1 MNTGQLFNSPTVDN
15 AMLARL
21 PKLLL
26 RRPTLERRLS
36 SWASMTLIRG
46 PQGYGKTTLVVSW
59 LERLSIAKVIRVWVN
74 AGPDLN
80 ERERF
85 WRHVLHCFQADRE
98 QPVPEAAE
106 ALRALESRLRSL
118 HEYRIILVIDRFDTI
133 QDRDIIGDVAE
144 LAQRQRNLHLY
155 VCVRGR
161 HLVETV
167 GSAYTEVT
175 TIGPA
180 DLLLSGREIRRLAEV
195 LGRPVGE
202 DEAAAVRRAT
212 GGWVA
217 ASRRILEAS
226 PPERLDLTFAE
237 EYLRATVLPHL
248 GDPGTLRSL
257 MQLCLVDRPPVRMI
271 HDLYERPEAFLGVLD
286 DLGLPEPDQP
296 RDGGYLRLPSLV
308 RTVLRDEFRLREP
321 EAVAAFHRRVG
332 NWFAEQAE
340 PAADADAAH
349 ADSNAVAAL
358 RHLTSAGAWDD
369 LVRQWSKCGAR
380 LLITHPDE
388 VRHILA
394 DVPEQVLRRHP
405 RLLIGQAMV
414 TALAAGTPGDLAPAL
429 RAYADTGEQIVR
441 RSVGALSLPD
451 LLSAGTGYLCGQRAK
466 GRFEAAEKF
475 AADLQERITHGVAP
489 DTAGEAVPDGDLAWF
504 LVQRGLIHTLRGDD
518 QAATRCYRSAWDH
531 SRSTAGHIAGPSA
544 AANLAMTYA
553 MRGQREQ
560 ALLWLDRHRE
570 VDTRGRWIHDLVGL
584 GARIARAALALDKLD
599 QPGAAAELDR
609 LSAVSA
615 DLELWPFAAFLDAVY
630 GLHHGDPAGALA
642 GLTQTTR
649 AYDSVLTEQGAA
661 LVLRS
666 RAAAD
671 LLLACGE
678 GNRAR
683 QMIGKRG
690 ESAAAG
696 AVAVVAGVPLAR
708 LHLLSGDHQSA
719 GALAARMLGHPE
731 CWERDHL
738 ELLLIRS
745 VTALR
750 QDDPGTAGR
759 LFAQAIGRYRRNG
772 VLRAFATI
780 PPDDLAALAG
790 LTTELLTPEESSAL
804 AAVRPVFTTPVD
816 LVQLTRQEQRVLVE
830 LERSRSNKDIAEALY
845 VSVSTVKTQLH
856 AIYRKL
862 GTTTRQA
869 TILRAHELTLL
880 PHRPVADS

>member
-1 MNTGQLFNSPTVDN
+1 MNTGQLFTPPTVDN

-26 RRPTLERRLS
+26 RRPTLERRLG

-59 LERLSIAKVIRVWVN
+59 LEQLSIAKVIRVWVN

-85 WRHVLHCFQADRE
+85 WRHVLNCFRVGRE
-98 QPVPEAAE
+98 QSVPEAAE

-133 QDRDIIGDVAE
+133 EDRDIIGDVAE

-195 LGRPVGE
+195 LGRPVSDE
-202 DEAAAVRRAT
+202 EAAAVRRAT

-226 PPERLDLTFAE
+226 PPDRLDLTFAE
-237 EYLRATVLPHL
+237 DYLRSTVLPHL

-257 MQLCLVDRPPVRMI
+257 MQLCLVERPSVRMI
-271 HDLYERPEAFLGVLD
+271 HDLYERPETFLGILD
-286 DLGLPEPDQP
+286 DLGLPELDQE
-296 RDGGYLRLPSLV
+296 RDGGHLRLPSLV
-308 RTVLRDEFRLREP
+308 RTVLRNEFRRREP
-321 EAVAAFHRRVG
+321 EAVTVFHRRVG
-332 NWFAEQAE
+332 NWFAGQAE
-340 PAADADAAH
+340 PAANADAD
-349 ADSNAVAAL
+349 DSNAVAAL
-358 RHLTSAGAWDD
+358 RHLTSAHAWDD
-369 LVRQWSKCGAR
+369 LVQQWSKCGPR
-380 LLITHPDE
+380 LLTTHPDE
-388 VRHILA
+388 VRQILA
-394 DVPEQVLRRHP
+394 DVPEQVLCRHP

-414 TALAAGTPGDLAPAL
+414 TALAAGTRGDLVPAL

-441 RSVGALSLPD
+441 KSVDTLSLPD

-466 GRFEAAEKF
+466 GRFEAAERF
-475 AADLQERITHGVAP
+475 AVDLQERITHGIAP
-489 DTAGEAVPDGDLAWF
+489 DTVGDDVPEGDLAWF
-504 LVQRGLIHTLRGDD
+504 LVQRGLVHTLRGDD
-518 QAATRCYRSAWDH
+518 QAAIRCYRSAWDH
-531 SRSTAGHIAGPSA
+531 SRSTADHIAGPSA

-570 VDTRGRWIHDLVGL
+570 VDTRGRWIHNLVGL
-584 GARIARAALALDKLD
+584 GARIARAALALDTLD
-599 QPGAAAELDR
+599 QPRAAAELDR
-609 LSAVSA
+609 LGAVSA

-630 GLHHGDPAGALA
+630 GLYHGDPAGALA

-666 RAAAD
+666 RAGAD

-683 QMIGKRG
+683 QVIDKRG
-690 ESAAAG
+690 ESTAMDGVAA
-696 AVAVVAGVPLAR
+696 VPLAR

-719 GALAARMLGHPE
+719 GAIVARLLGHPE

-738 ELLLIRS
+738 ELLLIKS
-745 VTALR
+745 VIALR
-750 QDDPGTAGR
+750 QDDPATAGR
-759 LFAQAIGRYRRNG
+759 LFAQAIGRYRRNR
-772 VLRAFATI
+772 VLRAFATV
-780 PPDDLAALAG
+780 PSDDLAALAG
-790 LTTELLTPEESSAL
+790 LNADLLTPEEVSAL
-804 AAVRPVFTTPVD
+804 AAVRPVFTKPVD

-830 LERSRSNKDIAEALY
+830 LERSRSNKDIADALY

-862 GTTTRQA
+862 GTATRKE